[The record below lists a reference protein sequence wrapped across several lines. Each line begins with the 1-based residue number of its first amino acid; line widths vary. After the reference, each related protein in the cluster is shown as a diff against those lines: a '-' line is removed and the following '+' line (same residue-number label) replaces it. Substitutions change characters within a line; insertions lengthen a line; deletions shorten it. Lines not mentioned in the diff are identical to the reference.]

1 MSTQRQILLCRH
13 AHADPGTDDP
23 ARALSAIGQ
32 AQARRAGDWL
42 SQNLNTPIKLL
53 CSPSVRTQQSADLLA
68 EKLVITSRANVEGIY
83 EGSVATLLEVLDT
96 HSGDVMLVGHNPGF
110 EALLAFL
117 CTGQS
122 GSFRGMS
129 PGSIAWM
136 SLQSGDL
143 SPGSARLQHF
153 HSA

>member
-1 MSTQRQILLCRH
+1 MSTQRHILLCRH
-13 AHADPGTDDP
+13 AHADPGTDDL

-32 AQARRAGDWL
+32 AQARRAGEWL
-42 SQNLNTPIKLL
+42 SQHLTTPIKLL

-68 EKLVITSRANVEGIY
+68 EKLTITSRANVDGIY
-83 EGSVATLLEVLDT
+83 EASVATLLEVLDT